1 VRQKSE
7 YRFRSLSRS
16 RIRSLGFQQNEKAF
30 EGKQI
35 SDISFVI
42 FDNFDFTPLI
52 FDRLGAEE
60 FDQILY
66 FYLVVKKVEE
76 NLTKR
81 RKSLIFYFRVDL
93 GLQITKR

>member
-1 VRQKSE
+1 
-7 YRFRSLSRS
+7 
-16 RIRSLGFQQNEKAF
+16 LGFQQNEKAF

>member
-16 RIRSLGFQQNEKAF
+16 RFRSSGFQQNEKAF